1 MKKNY
6 IICYETDN
14 SDKRKKMGPLKY
26 FFFKGKVFNKKE
38 LKQGKYVIK
47 DNISSINFIDFFE
60 YIKNP
65 FPIIKAGPKT
75 SVIIQ
80 GEKLDLW
87 IKAKRLFLS
96 LIDSNSS
103 KTISIENSEVII
115 IKDGNLTISNAD
127 NVLLKGDIEF
137 DNVSIKSRS
146 LSLAD
151 VNGKLSN
158 LSTAASDIIVKNSN
172 IESKTCSFENCS
184 NPTFINS
191 TWKVDMS
198 LRYLDTILGKEGTEI
213 IINDDTFNP
222 KKSLELRKAYL
233 SYLLSEASRQINGTN
248 QLDIAPKL
256 EEIDKKAEDLME
268 EYDRQMAILEDKR
281 ETVVNEYQK
290 RKVKNL
296 VKKNNF

>member
-1 MKKNY
+1 
-6 IICYETDN
+6 
-14 SDKRKKMGPLKY
+14 MGPLKY

-127 NVLLKGDIEF
+127 NVSLKGDIEF

-191 TWKVDMS
+191 TWKVDIS
-198 LRYLDTILGKEGTEI
+198 LQYLDTILGKEEDGI
-213 IINDDTFNP
+213 VIKDDTFNP
-222 KKSLELRKAYL
+222 KESLELRRAYL
-233 SYLLSEASRQINGTN
+233 TYLLSESLRQVNIIN
-248 QLDIAPKL
+248 QLDINPKL
-256 EEIDKKAEDLME
+256 EEIDKKAENLME

-281 ETVVNEYQK
+281 ETIVNGYQK

-296 VKKNNF
+296 VNKRN

>member
-127 NVLLKGDIEF
+127 NVSLKGDIEF

-233 SYLLSEASRQINGTN
+233 SYLLSEASRQINSTN

-268 EYDRQMAILEDKR
+268 EYDRQIAILEGKR
-281 ETVVNEYQK
+281 ETIVNGYQK

-296 VKKNNF
+296 VNKRN